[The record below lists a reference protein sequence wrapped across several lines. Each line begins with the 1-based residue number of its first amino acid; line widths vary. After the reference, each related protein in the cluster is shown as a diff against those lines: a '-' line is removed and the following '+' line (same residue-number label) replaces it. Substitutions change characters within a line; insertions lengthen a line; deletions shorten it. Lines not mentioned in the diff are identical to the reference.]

1 MTGGTFNDPN
11 FRQAGLDRPDRKE
24 ALMRP
29 VYLMLAQS
37 QHQADSLNYR
47 AARVRAIRARR
58 SRSRANKSGGL

>member
-1 MTGGTFNDPN
+1 
-11 FRQAGLDRPDRKE
+11 
-24 ALMRP
+24 MRP